1 MAAASSSS
9 PAVRVDKATSELL
22 LGPDWTL
29 NIDICD
35 ALNSDHGQA
44 KEVIKALKK
53 RLQHKNSKVQF
64 FALTL
69 LETIMKNC
77 GDHVHSQ
84 VAERD
89 ILQEMIKIVK
99 KKTDMQLRDKI
110 LVLLES
116 WQEAFG
122 ENGGRHP
129 QYYWAYAEIKKMGL
143 EFPQRSPDA
152 APILTPITRPGSL
165 EPYHQPSHG
174 MPVNSSSRLDEA
186 MSSSGPSL
194 SSLDLERML
203 STVELLSEMLK
214 AVNPHDRRA
223 VNDEIITE
231 LVKQCRSDQKKIVS
245 LVTSL
250 RDEELLGQALDL
262 NDRMQTLLTKHDA
275 IASGSPLPDEEAVV
289 MNEAPAETTSTT
301 VATGAPRAAVAAIV
315 PTNVFDEEDE
325 DEDDEFSQ
333 LARRNSK
340 LRSRNAESTSS
351 GVGTSLSTTHD
362 DGITSSAS
370 SGASTVSPPVQCN
383 ALALPDPPA
392 PVRTAE
398 EQVMSDLLAL
408 TVSSNPSPPHT
419 PPTPQAAL
427 NQGGFPAANDHPQ
440 PSYSNQG
447 LGAAPYSSYVAPWA
461 QPQPQPQTAGVELQ
475 QQPPPQSQLPHNS
488 SPYPPPP
495 WASEDTTE
503 SNPFIAASVPPH
515 TSTSSSS
522 VNSPPLNLRPLQQ
535 SHSFGVP
542 PRNAVSQ
549 SPINGSTK
557 QPMSA
562 GARRPSY
569 VSSNKYFDD
578 LFEKN
583 ADGSLMKLGTS
594 IGGGASSP
602 YKA

>member
-1 MAAASSSS
+1 MASA
-9 PAVRVDKATSELL
+9 AVRVDKATSELL

-35 ALNSDHGQA
+35 GVNSDHGQA

-69 LETIMKNC
+69 LETLMKNC
-77 GDHVHSQ
+77 GDYVHSQ
-84 VAERD
+84 VVERD
-89 ILQEMIKIVK
+89 ILHEMIKIVK

-122 ENGGRHP
+122 GNGGKHP
-129 QYYWAYAEIKKMGL
+129 QYYWAYAEMKKLGL

-152 APILTPITRPGSL
+152 APVLTPPITHPTSL
-165 EPYHQPSHG
+165 ESYHQPSYG
-174 MPVNSSSRLDEA
+174 VPVNSSSRLDEA
-186 MSSSGPSL
+186 MSSNRPSL
-194 SSLDLERML
+194 SSSDVERML
-203 STVELLSEMLK
+203 SAVELLSEMLK
-214 AVNPHDRRA
+214 AVDPHDRGA

-231 LVKQCRSDQKKIVS
+231 LVKQCRSDQKKIIS

-262 NDRMQTLLTKHDA
+262 NDRIQILLGKHDA
-275 IASGSPLPDEEAVV
+275 IASGSPLPAEEPDM
-289 MNEAPAETTSTT
+289 MNEGPAEATSTP
-301 VATGAPRAAVAAIV
+301 VATVAPRAAVATAIV
-315 PTNVFDEEDE
+315 PTNVFEDEEGE
-325 DEDDEFSQ
+325 DEDDEFFQ
-333 LARRNSK
+333 LARRST
-340 LRSRNAESTSS
+340 NAESTSS
-351 GVGTSLSTTHD
+351 GVGTSLLTAHD
-362 DGITSSAS
+362 DGITGSAS
-370 SGASTVSPPVQCN
+370 SGTSTVSPPVQSN
-383 ALALPDPPA
+383 ALSLPDPPA
-392 PVRTAE
+392 PVRTVE

-408 TVSSNPSPPHT
+408 TISSNPSPPHT
-419 PPTPQAAL
+419 PPTPQIGS
-427 NQGGFPAANDHPQ
+427 NQGDSPANDHPQ
-440 PSYSNQG
+440 PSYPNQG
-447 LGAAPYSSYVAPWA
+447 NGAESYNSYVAPWA
-461 QPQPQPQTAGVELQ
+461 QPQSQTAGVQVQ
-475 QQPPPQSQLPHNS
+475 QQPPSQSQLPYNS
-488 SPYPPPP
+488 SLPPPP

-503 SNPFIAASVPPH
+503 SNPFIAASSVKHPSTSNSPMNVPP
-515 TSTSSSS
+515 
-522 VNSPPLNLRPLQQ
+522 NLRPLQQ

-542 PRNAVSQ
+542 LRSSGLQ

-583 ADGSLMKLGTS
+583 ADGSLMKVGSS

-602 YKA
+602 YKG

>member
-1 MAAASSSS
+1 MATSSA
-9 PAVRVDKATSELL
+9 AVRVDKATSELL

-35 ALNSDHGQA
+35 AANSDHGQA

-69 LETIMKNC
+69 LETLMKNC

-84 VAERD
+84 VVERD

-99 KKTDMQLRDKI
+99 KKTDTQLRDKI

-122 ENGGRHP
+122 GNGGKHP
-129 QYYWAYAEIKKMGL
+129 QYYWAYAEMKKLGL
-143 EFPQRSPDA
+143 EFPRRSPDS
-152 APILTPITRPGSL
+152 APIHTPPITRPTSL
-165 EPYHQPSHG
+165 ESYHYPSYG

-186 MSSSGPSL
+186 MSSNRPSL
-194 SSLDLERML
+194 SSSDMERML
-203 STVELLSEMLK
+203 SAVELLSEMLK
-214 AVNPHDRRA
+214 AVNPHDRGV

-231 LVKQCRSDQKKIVS
+231 LVKQCRSDQKKIIS

-250 RDEELLGQALDL
+250 RDEELLGLALDL
-262 NDRMQTLLTKHDA
+262 NDRMQTLLGKHDA
-275 IASGSPLPDEEAVV
+275 IASGSPLPDEDTDT
-289 MNEAPAETTSTT
+289 MNEAPAETTSTP

-340 LRSRNAESTSS
+340 FRSTNAESTSS
-351 GVGTSLSTTHD
+351 GVGTSLTTTHD
-362 DGITSSAS
+362 DGLTSSAS
-370 SGASTVSPPVQCN
+370 SGTSTVSPPVPSN
-383 ALALPDPPA
+383 TLALPDPPA
-392 PVRTAE
+392 PVRTVE

-408 TVSSNPSPPHT
+408 TIASNPSPPHT
-419 PPTPQAAL
+419 PTTQAAM
-427 NQGGFPAANDHPQ
+427 NQGGSPANDHPQ
-440 PSYSNQG
+440 SSYSNQG
-447 LGAAPYSSYVAPWA
+447 LGAAPYNSYVAPWA
-461 QPQPQPQTAGVELQ
+461 QPQSQTAGVQLQ
-475 QQPPPQSQLPHNS
+475 QQQPSQSQLPYNS

-495 WASEDTTE
+495 WASKDTTE
-503 SNPFIAASVPPH
+503 SNPFIAASLKH
-515 TSTSSSS
+515 QSTSSSP
-522 VNSPPLNLRPLQQ
+522 VNAPLNLRPLQQ
-535 SHSFGVP
+535 PNSFGVP
-542 PRNAVSQ
+542 LRSAGSQ

-562 GARRPSY
+562 RARRPSY

-583 ADGSLMKLGTS
+583 ADGSLMKVGSS

-602 YKA
+602 YKT